1 MLHTIQ
7 ITDVWGCI
15 SDVGGVSSIPPIVCF
30 SFIHR
35 DFFCTFYHRVF
46 GNSGEK
52 LHQLAGV
59 PLLTNTRAELAA
71 RQRRRGRK

>member
-1 MLHTIQ
+1 MCGAVSVMLVAFQ
-7 ITDVWGCI
+7 ASPSLCVLA
-15 SDVGGVSSIPPIVCF
+15 
-30 SFIHR
+30 SFIVIFL
-35 DFFCTFYHRVF
+35 FFCTFYHRVF